1 MSGIKVILTGL
12 GDALGG
18 DAPQGGGDPVFMPY
32 RMRRG

>member
-1 MSGIKVILTGL
+1 MSGINVILTRF